1 MPATDL
7 LIDGYNLLHAAGYGS
22 ARFATGELQRAR
34 QRLIKKLFQLLTPAE
49 ISQTA
54 VVFDAKQPPP
64 GLPSHWYINGLR
76 VMYAQPHGDADEM
89 LEQLIHEH
97 SAPRQLTVVSSDH
110 RLHRAA
116 KSRRAMVIKSDDFL
130 AHLER
135 RHPDSQ
141 VEELPDP
148 APTSPKATGEA
159 TSAEVDYWMRM
170 FGNVRVSE
178 LVDLPA
184 ASKNRV
190 AAQPTHRSQETPDQ
204 VRPKG
209 PEICSPRPANV
220 TPATPR
226 KRARKGTN
234 KPARQIY
241 EEEFE
246 AQKSGPALFSQEWI
260 NDLQNWVD
268 GIQQRS

>member
-7 LIDGYNLLHAAGYGS
+7 LIDGYNLLHAAGYGPV
-22 ARFATGELQRAR
+22 RFATGELQRAR
-34 QRLIKKLFQLLTPAE
+34 QRLLKKLFQLLTPAE

-64 GLPSHWYINGLR
+64 GLPKNWYIHGLR

-89 LEQLIHEH
+89 LEQLINEH

-116 KSRRAMVIKSDDFL
+116 RSRRAMVIKSEDFL

-135 RHPDSQ
+135 RYPDSQ
-141 VEELPDP
+141 LEELPDP

-159 TSAEVDYWMRM
+159 TSAEVDFWMRM
-170 FGNVRVSE
+170 FGDVKVSE
-178 LVDLPA
+178 LVDLPVP
-184 ASKNRV
+184 STNRV
-190 AAQPTHRSQETPDQ
+190 ASQSKRSSQPAPAQEPTTGWDIHVPT
-204 VRPKG
+204 
-209 PEICSPRPANV
+209 PANV
-220 TPATPR
+220 TPAPQ
-226 KRARKGTN
+226 KRVRLGT
-234 KPARQIY
+234 KKSPSQIVDD
-241 EEEFE
+241 EFE
-246 AQKSGPALFSQEWI
+246 TQKSGPALFSQEWI

-268 GIQQRS
+268 GIQRRS